1 MSDTKQLFLKEIN
14 RLSDKDYIFGLG
26 SRIGKEYTEMIR
38 GMYGDNIVET
48 GISMLS
54 YLLDLLKTDYDSG
67 MSAIKIII
75 TGYPGILHSD
85 ILASYYDSIVTRRL
99 FISLSK
105 SLHIPDINMPVAV
118 INVFLRWY
126 TTTYELYRKMLIYNC
141 YCHGT
146 MVKRPINIEN
156 YLFGNS
162 DPATKLKNES
172 VKGRESLWKIYNP
185 SLRHAIAHGNVIII
199 PHKFIVIRMS
209 NDEKNRVIE
218 RKYNTADEFI
228 NEVMPDIEIMCNSI
242 RFFFFILMNYLLPKY
257 SELFKESIGNNFK
270 DEVLVAIVKSIS
282 AGKY

>member
-1 MSDTKQLFLKEIN
+1 MNDNKESFLQEID
-14 RLSDKDYIFGLG
+14 RLSDKDYLFDLG
-26 SRIGKEYTEMIR
+26 SKIGKEYNEMIK
-38 GMYGDNIVET
+38 GTYGDQIVET
-48 GISMLS
+48 GVSMLS
-54 YLLDLLKTDYDSG
+54 YLFDLLKTDYDSG
-67 MSAIKIII
+67 MSAIKVII

-85 ILASYYDSIVTRRL
+85 ILAPYYDSVVTRRL
-99 FISLSK
+99 YISLSK
-105 SLHIPDINMPVAV
+105 SLHISDINIPAAV

-146 MVKRPINIEN
+146 MMKRPINIGK

-172 VKGRESLWKIYNP
+172 AKGRESLWKFYNP

-199 PHKFIVIRMS
+199 PNKFIVFRMS

-242 RFFFFILMNYLLPKY
+242 RFFFFIFMNYLLPEY
-257 SELFKESIGNNFK
+257 SELFKESIGDNFK